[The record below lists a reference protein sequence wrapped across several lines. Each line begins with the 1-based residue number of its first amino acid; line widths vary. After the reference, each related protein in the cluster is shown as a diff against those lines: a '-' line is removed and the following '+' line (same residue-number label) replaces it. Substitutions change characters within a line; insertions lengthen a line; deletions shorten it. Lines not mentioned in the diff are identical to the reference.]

1 MLFTIVKLIHLF
13 SLLLLIA
20 SSITKNFLVRNTSV
34 SASVIRKCRVADRV
48 SGATAGLMIASGI
61 GMLYLSPK
69 GYSFYG
75 NNGLFW
81 LKIALLVVA
90 SVFIIH
96 TKIFFRE
103 KTPSQPSSEIKV
115 PISIRR
121 VLAFDLFSLFVMAA
135 LGALIVS
142 GTTVKF

>member
-1 MLFTIVKLIHLF
+1 MLFTIVKFVHLL

-20 SSITKNFLVRNTSV
+20 SSITKNFLVRK
-34 SASVIRKCRVADRV
+34 ASVPADVIHKCTVADRV

-75 NNGLFW
+75 NNDLFW
-81 LKIALLVVA
+81 LKIALLIVA
-90 SVFIIH
+90 SAFIIR
-96 TKIFFRE
+96 TKIFFRNSVA
-103 KTPSQPSSEIKV
+103 SQMNSEIKV
-115 PISIRR
+115 PSSIRGI
-121 VLAFDLFSLFVMAA
+121 LAFDLFSLFAMAV
-135 LGALIVS
+135 LGVRIVS

>member
-1 MLFTIVKLIHLF
+1 LLFTIVKLIHLF

-20 SSITKNFLVRNTSV
+20 SSITKNFLIRKASV
-34 SASVIRKCRVADRV
+34 SADVIQKCRIADRV

-90 SVFIIH
+90 SIFIIR
-96 TKIFFRE
+96 TKIFFRNY
-103 KTPSQPSSEIKV
+103 TPSQPNSEIKV
-115 PISIRR
+115 PSPIRR
-121 VLAFDLFSLFVMAA
+121 ILAFDLFSLFAMAA
-135 LGALIVS
+135 LGVLIVS

>member
-1 MLFTIVKLIHLF
+1 MLFTIVKLVHLL

-20 SSITKNFLVRNTSV
+20 SSITKNFLVRKASV
-34 SASVIRKCRVADRV
+34 STAVVRNCRVADRV

-81 LKIALLVVA
+81 LKIALLIVA
-90 SVFIIH
+90 SAFIIR
-96 TKIFFRE
+96 TKIFFRN
-103 KTPSQPSSEIKV
+103 SAASLLNSEIKV
-115 PISIRR
+115 PSSIRGI
-121 VLAFDLFSLFVMAA
+121 LAFDLFSLFVMTA
-135 LGALIVS
+135 LGVLIVS
-142 GTTVKF
+142 GTMVKF

>member
-1 MLFTIVKLIHLF
+1 MLFTIVKFIHLL

-20 SSITKNFLVRNTSV
+20 SSITKNFLVRK
-34 SASVIRKCRVADRV
+34 ASVPADVIHKCRVADRV

-69 GYSFYG
+69 GYWFYG

-90 SVFIIH
+90 SVFIIR
-96 TKIFFRE
+96 TKIFFRNS
-103 KTPSQPSSEIKV
+103 TSFQLNSEIKV
-115 PISIRR
+115 PSSIKGI
-121 VLAFDLFSLFVMAA
+121 LAFDLFSLFAMAA
-135 LGALIVS
+135 LGVLIVS
-142 GTTVKF
+142 GTMVRF

>member
-1 MLFTIVKLIHLF
+1 
-13 SLLLLIA
+13 
-20 SSITKNFLVRNTSV
+20 V
-34 SASVIRKCRVADRV
+34 SAKVIRKCRVADRV

-69 GYSFYG
+69 GYSSYVS
-75 NNGLFW
+75 NDLFW

-96 TKIFFRE
+96 TKIFFR
-103 KTPSQPSSEIKV
+103 KNTPSQLNSEIKV
-115 PISIRR
+115 PSSIKRI
-121 VLAFDLFSLFVMAA
+121 LAFDLFSLFVMAA
-135 LGALIVS
+135 LGVLIVS